1 MSDTTIIDPARQV
14 ELKKII
20 ARLHEG
26 EPASELK
33 KEFAAL
39 IKGVSAAE
47 VAAMEQSLIDGG
59 MPVEEVQR
67 LCEVHV
73 QVFQQSLSLG
83 KKPKE
88 LPGHPIHT
96 MIEENKQARKKA
108 SALVAAARS
117 WAWGI
122 GAAEPAAAA
131 LEDLAQIIVHYTRKE
146 NQLFPYLER
155 DNFTGP
161 SRVMWGKHDETRARF
176 GEARK
181 ALKESPKAFFKIAK
195 SIAYSV
201 RKMIFMEEH
210 ILIPESARRLSEKD
224 WAEIRLGEDAI
235 GFAWIKPDSLYDAGL
250 VLASQMSLGKPE
262 IGKEAPSAAGRP
274 EAAAGKP
281 NFQAAAKAPV
291 PGAAPRPVGAE
302 TLLELATGRISR
314 DVLDLALKTMPVDI
328 SVVDENDKVLYYS
341 DAPHRIFPRSPAVIG
356 RSVQNCHPQKSVDVV
371 NKILAAFKNKEK
383 SKARFWIEMG
393 GRFIL
398 IEYYALYDA
407 EGNYR
412 GTLEVSQDLTELRAL
427 EGQRRLLDWE

>member
-1 MSDTTIIDPARQV
+1 MADTTIIDPARQV

-20 ARLHEG
+20 ARLHDG
-26 EPASELK
+26 AAPSELK

-88 LPGHPIHT
+88 LPGHPIYT

-108 SALVAAARS
+108 LALVAAARS

-122 GAAEPAAAA
+122 GASEAAAQA
-131 LEDLAQIIVHYTRKE
+131 LEDLSRIIVHYTRKE

-161 SRVMWGKHDETRARF
+161 SRVMWGKHDEIRARF

-181 ALKESPKAFFKIAK
+181 AFKESPKAFFKIAK
-195 SIAYSV
+195 SLAASI
-201 RKMIFMEEH
+201 RKMIFMEER

-235 GFAWIKPDSLYDAGL
+235 GFAWVKPDSLYDAGL
-250 VLASQMSLGKPE
+250 VLASQINSGKLKSGGESRPAAALS
-262 IGKEAPSAAGRP
+262 KPSAGASPAGV
-274 EAAAGKP
+274 E
-281 NFQAAAKAPV
+281 
-291 PGAAPRPVGAE
+291 E
-302 TLLELATGRISR
+302 LIELATGKISR
-314 DVLDLALKTMPVDI
+314 EVLDLALKTMPVDI
-328 SVVDENDKVLYYS
+328 SVVDENDRVLYYS
-341 DAPHRIFPRSPAVIG
+341 DAAHRIFPRSPAVIG

-371 NKILAAFKNKEK
+371 NNILKAFKNKEK

-398 IEYYALYDA
+398 IEYYALYD
-407 EGNYR
+407 EKGNYR

>member
-1 MSDTTIIDPARQV
+1 MADTTIIDPARQV

-20 ARLHEG
+20 ARLHGG

-88 LPGHPIHT
+88 LPGHPIYT

-122 GAAEPAAAA
+122 GMVEPAAAA

-161 SRVMWGKHDETRARF
+161 SRVMWGKHDEIRARF
-176 GEARK
+176 AEARK
-181 ALKESPKAFFKIAK
+181 ALKDSPKAFFKITK
-195 SIAYSV
+195 SLASSI

-224 WAEIRLGEDAI
+224 WAEIRLGEEAI
-235 GFAWIKPDSLYDAGL
+235 GFAWVKPDSLYDAGL
-250 VLASQMSLGKPE
+250 VLASRMNPGKPE
-262 IGKEAPSAAGRP
+262 NRGETQP
-274 EAAAGKP
+274 EARMP
-281 NFQAAAKAPV
+281 ESPAKTSPER
-291 PGAAPRPVGAE
+291 GE
-302 TLLELATGRISR
+302 ELLELATGRIAR
-314 DVLDLALKTMPVDI
+314 EVLDLALKTMPVDI

-371 NKILAAFKNKEK
+371 NKILKAFKNKEK

-407 EGNYR
+407 AGTYR

>member
-1 MSDTTIIDPARQV
+1 MNDLTIIDPARQV

-20 ARLHEG
+20 ARLHDG
-26 EPASELK
+26 ESASELK

-88 LPGHPIHT
+88 LPGHPIYT

-122 GAAEPAAAA
+122 GMVEPAAAA

-161 SRVMWGKHDETRARF
+161 SRVMWGKHDEIRARF

-181 ALKESPKAFFKIAK
+181 ALKESPKEFFKIAK
-195 SIAYSV
+195 SLAASV

-224 WAEIRLGEDAI
+224 WAEIRLGEEAI
-235 GFAWIKPDSLYDAGL
+235 GFAWVKPDSLYDAGL
-250 VLASQMSLGKPE
+250 VLASQMSLVKPE
-262 IGKEAPSAAGRP
+262 IGKEARSAAESP
-274 EAAAGKP
+274 ESEAAS
-281 NFQAAAKAPV
+281 KAPDSATAGE
-291 PGAAPRPVGAE
+291 PAGAE
-302 TLLELATGRISR
+302 ALLELATGRISR
-314 DVLDLALKTMPVDI
+314 EVLDLALKTMPVDI

-371 NKILAAFKNKEK
+371 NKILTAFKNKEK

-412 GTLEVSQDLTELRAL
+412 GTLELSQDLTELRAL

>member
-1 MSDTTIIDPARQV
+1 MADTTIIDPARQV

-20 ARLHEG
+20 ARLHDG
-26 EPASELK
+26 EAPNELK
-33 KEFAAL
+33 KEFASL

-59 MPVEEVQR
+59 LPVEEVQR

-73 QVFQQSLSLG
+73 QVFQQSLSMG

-88 LPGHPIHT
+88 LPGHPIYT
-96 MIEENKQARKKA
+96 MLEENKQARKKA
-108 SALVAAARS
+108 SVLVAAARS

-122 GAAEPAAAA
+122 GTVDPATAA
-131 LEDLAQIIVHYTRKE
+131 LEDLAQIIIHYTRKE
-146 NQLFPYLER
+146 NQLFPYLEK
-155 DNFTGP
+155 DNFIGP
-161 SRVMWGKHDETRARF
+161 SRVMWGKHDEIRARF

-181 ALKESPKAFFKIAK
+181 ALKESPRAFLKIAK
-195 SIAYSV
+195 ALASSI

-235 GFAWIKPDSLYDAGL
+235 GFAWVKPDSLYDAGL
-250 VLASQMSLGKPE
+250 VLATQIKPE
-262 IGKEAPSAAGRP
+262 IPLRIKEIQPAAQIAQIHETPEPSI
-274 EAAAGKP
+274 
-281 NFQAAAKAPV
+281 QAKD
-291 PGAAPRPVGAE
+291 GD
-302 TLLELATGRISR
+302 LLELATGRI
-314 DVLDLALKTMPVDI
+314 DKDILDLALKTMPVDI
-328 SVVDENDKVLYYS
+328 SVVDENDRVLYYS

-356 RSVQNCHPQKSVDVV
+356 RSVQNCHPPKSVDIV
-371 NKILAAFKNKEK
+371 NKILQAFKNKEK

-407 EGNYR
+407 EGTYK
-412 GTLEVSQDLTELRAL
+412 GTLEESQDLTELRAL

>member
-1 MSDTTIIDPARQV
+1 MADTTRIDPARQV

-20 ARLHEG
+20 ARLHAG

-73 QVFQQSLSLG
+73 QVFQQSLTMG

-88 LPGHPIHT
+88 LPGHPIYT
-96 MIEENKQARKKA
+96 MIEENKVARKKA
-108 SALVAAARS
+108 STLVATARA
-117 WAWGI
+117 WAWGM
-122 GAAEPAAAA
+122 GNAKAASEA
-131 LEDLAQIIVHYTRKE
+131 LEDLAQIIIHYTRKE

-155 DNFTGP
+155 ESFTGP

-176 GEARK
+176 NEARK
-181 ALKESPKAFFKIAK
+181 ALKESPKAFLKIAK
-195 SIAYSV
+195 PLASSI

-210 ILIPESARRLSEKD
+210 ILIPESARRLSERD
-224 WAEIRLGEDAI
+224 WAEIRQGEDAI
-235 GFAWIKPDSLYDAGL
+235 GFAWIKPESLYDAGL
-250 VLASQMSLGKPE
+250 VLAAQPPVFPIK
-262 IGKEAPSAAGRP
+262 
-274 EAAAGKP
+274 AAAFSAGSAGAEAR
-281 NFQAAAKAPV
+281 AAAPAEA
-291 PGAAPRPVGAE
+291 GAAAPRGPGSALSE
-302 TLLELATGRISR
+302 LLDLSTGRISK
-314 DVLDLALKTMPVDI
+314 DVLDLALKTLPVDI

-371 NKILAAFKNKEK
+371 TRILDAFKKKEK
-383 SKARFWIEMG
+383 SKARFWIEMK

-407 EGNYR
+407 LGTYK

>member
-1 MSDTTIIDPARQV
+1 MADTTIIDPARQV

-20 ARLHEG
+20 ARLHDG

-88 LPGHPIHT
+88 LPGHPIYT

-108 SALVAAARS
+108 STLVAAARS
-117 WAWGI
+117 WARGI
-122 GAAEPAAAA
+122 GSAEPASSA

-146 NQLFPYLER
+146 NQLFPYLEK

-161 SRVMWGKHDETRARF
+161 SRVMWGKHDEIRGRF

-181 ALKESPKAFFKIAK
+181 ALKESPKAFLKIAK
-195 SIAYSV
+195 ALASAI

-235 GFAWIKPDSLYDAGL
+235 GFAWVKPDSLYDAGL
-250 VLASQMSLGKPE
+250 VLASQMNFGALN
-262 IGKEAPSAAGRP
+262 
-274 EAAAGKP
+274 AGKP
-281 NFQAAAKAPV
+281 GDTKKAPQAATAEAVAPN
-291 PGAAPRPVGAE
+291 PAGAE
-302 TLLELATGRISR
+302 GLLELATGRISLQ
-314 DVLDLALKTMPVDI
+314 VLDLALKTMPVDI
-328 SVVDENDKVLYYS
+328 SVVDENDRVLYYS

-407 EGNYR
+407 QGNYR